1 MKIKHLL
8 LSAFAAMFSIGGMA
22 QSVPT
27 HEMYVQYGQPD
38 NIVAVLA
45 KWEPGSNYG
54 QPAEGEEVYR
64 DENFFISRV
73 PFKDN
78 TERTKHH
85 GYDLSMD
92 RYGTDRRGR
101 SRLGRPGIAV

>member
-45 KWEPGSNYG
+45 SRQKARRFTAMRTSL
-54 QPAEGEEVYR
+54 
-64 DENFFISRV
+64 SRV
-73 PFKDN
+73 YLLKTVSFPE
-78 TERTKHH
+78 TMQMT
-85 GYDLSMD
+85 
-92 RYGTDRRGR
+92 
-101 SRLGRPGIAV
+101 I